1 MIPLESQEH
10 FEELFRDS
18 KSEGRSKDNLFIVY
32 FTAAWCQPCKNLDRS
47 QITEF
52 ANKNRIPLYICDAKE
67 NNYTPGYANVRS
79 FPTFVAFTLGKEVNR
94 LQSNSTEAVLLWID
108 LVLN

>member
-10 FEELFRDS
+10 FEELFRDPKS
-18 KSEGRSKDNLFIVY
+18 KGRSKNDLFIVY
-32 FTAAWCQPCKNLDRS
+32 FTASWCQPCKNLDRS

-52 ANKNRIPLYICDAKE
+52 AEKNGIPFYICDAKE
-67 NNYTPGYANVRS
+67 NNYTPGYANVRG
-79 FPTFVAFTLGKEVNR
+79 FPTFVAFTLGKEINR